1 VAKVEITFLYQL
13 RVGDRR
19 SEECGRWWWCEFNTS
34 VLAQEGRRQDET
46 LPEDEVM
53 ATSSSW
59 LNGKEA

>member
-1 VAKVEITFLYQL
+1 
-13 RVGDRR
+13 VGDRR